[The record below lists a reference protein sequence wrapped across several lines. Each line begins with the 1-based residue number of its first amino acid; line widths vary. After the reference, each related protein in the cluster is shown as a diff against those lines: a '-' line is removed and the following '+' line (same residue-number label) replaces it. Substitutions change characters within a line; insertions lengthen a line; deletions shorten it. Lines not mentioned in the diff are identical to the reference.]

1 MTKQLLPIIPPT
13 ESELD
18 RLDEYLRNFKSG
30 IAMNLEE
37 MDGFFSALIAGP
49 ENVPMSE
56 YLPEVFGGEPEFKD
70 IDEANEILQLFTRQW
85 NLIAAEL
92 WNGDVHTPILLEDA
106 DGVTHGND
114 WANGFM
120 NGVDMRRESWSEIF
134 GDDDR
139 VAWMLPTMILYHEHD
154 DDPEMRSPP
163 ITPDDREEII
173 ALMLAGLVRAYRHF
187 RPSASGEVNS
197 HRVHQ
202 HSPRSKVGRNDLCPC
217 GSGKKYKRCCGG

>member
-92 WNGDVHTPILLEDA
+92 WNGEVHLPILLEDS

-120 NGVDMRRESWSEIF
+120 SGVDMRRENWSELF
-134 GDDDR
+134 DDDDR
-139 VAWMLPTMILYHEHD
+139 VAWVLPIMILYHEHD

-163 ITPDDREEII
+163 ITPDDREEVI
-173 ALMLAGLVRAYRHF
+173 ALMLAGLVRVYRFF
-187 RPSASGEVNS
+187 RSSGPGEVSS

-202 HSPRSKVGRNDLCPC
+202 HSPRSKAGRNELCPC
-217 GSGKKYKRCCGG
+217 GSGKKHKRCCG